1 MISRERMMPNGARR
15 ITRVAQPAGKPRLS
29 GGRASPGTGPQL
41 LPLPSAQRAF
51 QGAAVGASLPA
62 ASYPPTASHPLAD
75 PATSRML
82 GARAE
87 EIEAAF
93 ARIEPA
99 LRELAAAQ
107 FEPGFAAAAAARVQ
121 REFGLNLPA
130 TAFVASWSA
139 PLDARRLYARLVIG
153 TFCRLIERDFDRS
166 HATLSEGEPAEE
178 LIRRW
183 GFHAIDVTPCADGR
197 LSGVVDYILRIP
209 PAVIAYRKSY
219 AGALF
224 DVEESLRH
232 WETVELRR
240 WREAKPNAADAATRY
255 LKLGVYH
262 YSSIAPR
269 RQGCAAHGSDEGRAA
284 SALLE
289 RLQQLAQAVELSH
302 CCGARI
308 AILLVGV
315 DTDTD
320 AIRVHVPDGSG
331 TISIARY
338 VDNLALYERTQGL
351 GRESAK
357 AAIRRAVAD
366 CAGVAD
372 DDAVSEGMRW
382 FCGYLLK
389 NNIAQIDA
397 VRAWYGGPYADSG
410 HTERLIVVGDAVDD
424 VQLRNLAFQAQM
436 DTVEE
441 GSADLDIG
449 LHILLGL
456 NEPRSLA
463 VPVLVHLRYDPRIPG
478 ARERAEGRARRLQS
492 AIESRHAAG
501 VASGAIVVRSAVR
514 AGDAARLDPVEP
526 LAAAPSSA
534 CASAESHA

>member
-1 MISRERMMPNGARR
+1 
-15 ITRVAQPAGKPRLS
+15 VAGTT
-29 GGRASPGTGPQL
+29 GRAVQ
-41 LPLPSAQRAF
+41 
-51 QGAAVGASLPA
+51 ASG
-62 ASYPPTASHPLAD
+62 HPLAE
-75 PATSRML
+75 PAATRAL
-82 GARAE
+82 AARAE
-87 EIEAAF
+87 EITAAF
-93 ARIEPA
+93 ARIEPT
-99 LRELAAAQ
+99 LRELAADQ
-107 FEPGFAAAAAARVQ
+107 FQEGFAAAATARIQ
-121 REFGLNLPA
+121 REFGLTLPA
-130 TAFVASWSA
+130 QAFAASWVA
-139 PLDARRLYARLVIG
+139 PLDARRLYARVVIG

-219 AGALF
+219 AGAMF
-224 DVEESLRH
+224 DIEESLRH

-240 WREAKPNAADAATRY
+240 WREARPNAADAPTRF

-262 YSSIAPR
+262 YSSVAPR

-284 SALLE
+284 GALLE
-289 RLQQLAQAVELSH
+289 RLQQLEQAVELSH

-308 AILLVGV
+308 ASLLIGV

-320 AIRVHVPDGSG
+320 AIRVHVPDPSG
-331 TISIARY
+331 LIATERF
-338 VDNLALYERTQGL
+338 VDNLALYERTRDL
-351 GRESAK
+351 GREQAK
-357 AAIRRAVAD
+357 AAIRSAVAD

-372 DDAVSEGMRW
+372 DDAESEGMRW

-397 VRAWYGGPYADSG
+397 VRAWHGGTYADSG

-441 GSADLDIG
+441 GSVDLDIG
-449 LHILLGL
+449 MQILRGLH
-456 NEPRSLA
+456 EPRGLA

-478 ARERAEGRARRLQS
+478 ARERAERRARRLQR
-492 AIESRHAAG
+492 AIEARHAAG
-501 VASGAIVVRSAVR
+501 VAAGLIFVQSTVR

-526 LAAAPSSA
+526 LAADRDCA
-534 CASAESHA
+534 CANPEAHP

>member
-1 MISRERMMPNGARR
+1 MIAHAARR
-15 ITRVAQPAGKPRLS
+15 LNRVASPSGKPRLP
-29 GGRASPGTGPQL
+29 GLRAPLGAGPQW
-41 LPLPSAQRAF
+41 LPLPSAPGSASAPAF
-51 QGAAVGASLPA
+51 TAGYGTSPSAANHSL
-62 ASYPPTASHPLAD
+62 SDL
-75 PATSRML
+75 ATSRSL
-82 GARAE
+82 GQRAD
-87 EIEAAF
+87 EINAAF

-99 LRELAAAQ
+99 LRELAAGQ
-107 FEPGFAAAAAARVQ
+107 FQEGFAATAMARVQ
-121 REFGLNLPA
+121 GEFGLSLPA
-130 TAFVASWSA
+130 SAFAASWSA
-139 PLDARRLYARLVIG
+139 PLDARRLYARIVIG

-166 HATLSEGEPAEE
+166 HATLSDGEPADE

-209 PAVIAYRKSY
+209 PSVIAYRKSY
-219 AGALF
+219 AGAMF

-240 WREAKPNAADAATRY
+240 WREGRPNAADTPTRF

-262 YSSIAPR
+262 FSSIEPR
-269 RQGCAAHGSDEGRAA
+269 RQGCAAHGSDEGKA
-284 SALLE
+284 SGALLE
-289 RLQQLAQAVELSH
+289 RLRQLEQAVELSH

-308 AILLVGV
+308 ASLLVGV

-331 TISIARY
+331 TIATDRF
-338 VDNLALYERTQGL
+338 VDNLALYETTQGL
-351 GRESAK
+351 GREEAK
-357 AAIRRAVAD
+357 AAIRATVAA
-366 CAGVAD
+366 CAGVPD
-372 DDAVSEGMRW
+372 DDASSEGMRW

-389 NNIAQIDA
+389 NNIAQIAA
-397 VRAWYGGPYADSG
+397 VRALHGASYADRG

-436 DTVEE
+436 ETVEE
-441 GSADLDIG
+441 GSVDLDIG
-449 LHILLGL
+449 LHILRGL

-492 AIESRHAAG
+492 AIEARHAAAVAAG
-501 VASGAIVVRSAVR
+501 VIVVRSTVR
-514 AGDAARLDPVEP
+514 AGDTARLDPVEP
-526 LAAAPSSA
+526 LATGRDLAA
-534 CASAESHA
+534 ASLESHA